1 MDRIIG
7 FRRGY
12 SFREIAYW
20 VLFSVES
27 FLREYYYNNYIGR
40 ISF

>member
-1 MDRIIG
+1 MDQVISLRKS
-7 FRRGY
+7 Y

-20 VLFSVES
+20 ILLSVEF